1 MTDET
6 KRHYA
11 RRDNQ
16 GGGTIEIVDR
26 EFDFVRAVLP
36 YDYRF
41 TCNAQQWDEAER
53 ICTALEGPM
62 ISLGVVSVGEKLDG
76 GKDG

>member
-1 MTDET
+1 M
-6 KRHYA
+6 RHFA
-11 RRDNQ
+11 RRTMD
-16 GGGTIEIVDR
+16 GGIEVVDR

-53 ICTALEGPM
+53 ICEALEGPM
-62 ISLGVVSVGEKLDG
+62 ISGGVVRAPGQESR
-76 GKDG
+76 

>member
-1 MTDET
+1 MTGDM
-6 KRHYA
+6 
-11 RRDNQ
+11 
-16 GGGTIEIVDR
+16 EIVDR

-53 ICTALEGPM
+53 ICAALEGPM
-62 ISLGVVSVGEKLDG
+62 ISQGVARALGQTEDK
-76 GKDG
+76 K

>member
-1 MTDET
+1 M
-6 KRHYA
+6 RHQP
-11 RRDNQ
+11 RRTITGD
-16 GGGTIEIVDR
+16 IEIVDQ

-41 TCNAQQWDEAER
+41 TCNAQQWSEAER

-62 ISLGVVSVGEKLDG
+62 ISGGVIALGQ
-76 GKDG
+76 